1 MEIVKM
7 RSGVTKTEE
16 HRGVSCLDS
25 LSNLDTLTS
34 IGFLF
39 AERGWVI
46 AAEKTFSQALE
57 AYEDLLR
64 PHRPST
70 SRTINNITLVERDQS
85 KSSGGKESLQRP
97 SRDDERM
104 FGRSSMSSL
113 DVATNVDHLH
123 RSSDKLSGDVILSQ
137 VGKCYQQARLP
148 DHTLI
153 AKAMN
158 NISIFYSEQGNSKEA
173 KEILLRVIKAY
184 KQILDPKHTLILE
197 LANNIGVL
205 CLEQGD
211 LEEAEERLLS
221 TLAGKIEVLGA
232 NHTSTLSTYGN
243 LGNLYSMQGRLE
255 EATDLLWQVMR
266 GYEDNCGKQHVSTTR
281 IAYNLGMVYSKQKR
295 SDEAEQMFSRAVCG
309 YEKVWSSD
317 HPLTLDAVMNLG
329 DLYKE
334 KGEISRAK
342 EMYTR
347 AVAGYKNADGDHT
360 EDVRFLEKQ
369 LSLLVGL

>member
-1 MEIVKM
+1 M
-7 RSGVTKTEE
+7 RSEVAMTAE
-16 HRGVSCLDS
+16 HWGVSCLDS
-25 LSNLDTLTS
+25 LSNFDTLTS
-34 IGFLF
+34 IGLLF
-39 AERGWVI
+39 AERGWVV

-57 AYEDLLR
+57 ACEDLLR
-64 PHRPST
+64 PHRPSI
-70 SRTINNITLVERDQS
+70 SRTINNIRLVERDQS
-85 KSSGGKESLQRP
+85 RSSGVKESLQLT
-97 SRDDERM
+97 SRDHERM
-104 FGRSSMSSL
+104 FERSSMSSL
-113 DVATNVDHLH
+113 DVTTNVDHLD

-137 VGKCYQQARLP
+137 AGKCYQQARLP

-153 AKAMN
+153 VKAMN
-158 NISIFYSEQGNSKEA
+158 NISIFYSEQGHFKEA

-184 KQILDPKHTLILE
+184 KGTLGSKHTLILE

-221 TLAGKIEVLGA
+221 TLAGKTEALGA
-232 NHTSTLSTYGN
+232 YHTSTLSTYGN
-243 LGNLYSMQGRLE
+243 IGNLYSMQGRLE
-255 EATDLLWQVMR
+255 EATDLLWQVMK
-266 GYEDNCGKQHVSTTR
+266 GYEENCGKQHVSTTR
-281 IAYNLGMVYSKQKR
+281 IAFNLGMVYGKQKR
-295 SDEAEQMFSRAVCG
+295 LDEAEQMFSRAVCG
-309 YEKVWSSD
+309 YAKVWGSN

-334 KGEISRAK
+334 KGEISKAK

-347 AVAGYKNADGDHT
+347 AVAGYKNAGGDHT